1 MAYHTRVEGGQ
12 YKKVIGYETVYGL
25 QPKKYIIR
33 QRPKKLNFLTKK
45 NMQLSSQQ
53 QAPKREKAKCPNMQ
67 LAEMG
72 TRAKH
77 KSVADQNPKR
87 PHTPTTNILTQQ
99 SKNLN
104 SRTKNNTNTHTE
116 ATACEKKNQ

>member
-1 MAYHTRVEGGQ
+1 
-12 YKKVIGYETVYGL
+12 
-25 QPKKYIIR
+25 
-33 QRPKKLNFLTKK
+33 
-45 NMQLSSQQ
+45 MQLSSQQ
-53 QAPKREKAKCPNMQ
+53 QAPKKEKAKCPNMQ

-77 KSVADQNPKR
+77 KSVAGQNPKR

-99 SKNLN
+99 SKNLH

-116 ATACEKKNQ
+116 APAFEKQKPIKSSRLKPQNDKWKIMQPGKMAKNS